1 MASQAVSNFVARGC
15 QTCNVLH
22 DKLAGASEATSCLSV
37 QLDHAGDDDM
47 QHLDCRL
54 VNPSAGKSHPLLV
67 HHVHSADGR
76 GLLAAVTASDHASD
90 LSRLPAKQRRALRQH
105 LLGVRRRE
113 LNAKVEWRH
122 CLFSPLSCTA

>member
-1 MASQAVSNFVARGC
+1 
-15 QTCNVLH
+15 
-22 DKLAGASEATSCLSV
+22 
-37 QLDHAGDDDM
+37 M

-76 GLLAAVTASDHASD
+76 GLLAAVTASDPASD
-90 LSRLPAKQRRALRQH
+90 LSRLPVKQRRSLRQH

-113 LNAKVEWRH
+113 SYDALVYPSHFLAPPEQSSP
-122 CLFSPLSCTA
+122 FSQL